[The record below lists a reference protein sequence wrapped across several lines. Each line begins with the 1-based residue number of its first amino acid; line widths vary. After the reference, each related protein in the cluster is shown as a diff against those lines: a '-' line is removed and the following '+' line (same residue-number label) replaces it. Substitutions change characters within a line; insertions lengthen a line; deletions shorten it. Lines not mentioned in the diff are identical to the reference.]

1 LLKTNAFLLQE
12 KTFMHEQVVNELVD
26 IVGKDNV
33 STALSDKITHSYD
46 ATQKQYLPEVVVYAE
61 TTEEVGQVVKLAN
74 RWRVPVLPRGAGSG
88 FTGGSLPVRGGIVLV
103 LTKMD
108 RIIDIDTENLTAEV
122 EPGVVTAELQRQVE
136 KLGLFYPPDPASK
149 EFSTLGGNVAEC
161 AGGPRCVKYGVTKDY
176 VLGLEV
182 VTPTGDIIRTG
193 GRTLKNV
200 VGYDLTKLI
209 VGSEG
214 TLGIVTRIILKLL
227 PKPEAKKTMLVQFE
241 TIDGAAKS
249 VSAII
254 GAKIIPTTL
263 EFMDAATIDCIRGA
277 SSIPLPE
284 NCRAILI
291 IEVDGDARLLD
302 RQVEHILGII
312 QPFGIL
318 HTKIAQTDEESE
330 EIWQVRRIVSPS
342 LRKVN
347 PDKFNE
353 DIVVPRSK
361 VPDMI
366 RALEKISMD
375 YGVPIVNFGHAG
387 DGNIHVNV
395 MVDLKE
401 EGMPEKIDRVM
412 DEVFGAAIR
421 LRGAISGEHGIGTS
435 KAKYLNMEL
444 NIETITYMQRI
455 KAALDPNNILNP
467 GKIFLESYPNHSQP
481 PAVVG
486 NK

>member
-1 LLKTNAFLLQE
+1 
-12 KTFMHEQVVNELVD
+12 MHDQLVTELID

-33 STALSDKITHSYD
+33 LTAMSDRITHSYD
-46 ATQKQYLPEVVVYAE
+46 ATQEKHLPDVVVYAAS
-61 TTEEVGQVVKLAN
+61 TEEVSRVVKLAN
-74 RWRVPVLPRGAGSG
+74 RLKIPILPRGAGSG
-88 FTGGSLPVRGGIVLV
+88 FTGGTLPVRGGIVLV

-200 VGYDLTKLI
+200 VGYDLTKLF

-214 TLGIVTRIILKLL
+214 TLGIATKIMLKLL
-227 PKPEAKKTMLVQFE
+227 PKPAAKKTMLVQFE
-241 TIDGAAKS
+241 TIDGAAQS

-263 EFMDAATIDCIRGA
+263 EFMDAATINCIR
-277 SSIPLPE
+277 SVSTIPLPDT
-284 NCRAILI
+284 CQAVLI
-291 IEVDGDARLLD
+291 IEVDGDAQLLD
-302 RQVEHILGII
+302 KQVQQILAII
-312 QPFGIL
+312 KPFGIL
-318 HTKIAQTDEESE
+318 HTKIAETDDESE

-366 RALEKISMD
+366 RALEKIAAD
-375 YGVPIVNFGHAG
+375 YDVPIVNFGHAG

-401 EGMPEKIDRVM
+401 HGMAEKVDKVM
-412 DEVFGAAIR
+412 DEIFAAAVK

-435 KAKYLNMEL
+435 KAKYMNMEL
-444 NIETITYMQRI
+444 DITTISYMQRI

-467 GKIFLESYPNHSQP
+467 GKIFLESYPQT
-481 PAVVG
+481 PAVADT
-486 NK
+486 K